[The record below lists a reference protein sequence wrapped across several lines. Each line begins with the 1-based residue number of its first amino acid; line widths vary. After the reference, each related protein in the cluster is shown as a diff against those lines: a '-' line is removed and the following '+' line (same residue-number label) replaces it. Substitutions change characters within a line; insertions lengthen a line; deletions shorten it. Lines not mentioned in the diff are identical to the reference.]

1 MRLPGTPGRF
11 VAGGGWGFRHYC
23 MHYCL
28 SHASPRSRIPDACPC
43 EHTPPGRR
51 ASVSP
56 RHLPQ
61 GEAGCIKSWGSSCGR
76 PLQST
81 EDKDV
86 QDPCKSSSFSFDFS
100 RLGRLPN
107 RRLEPISPPEIELI
121 IVATSTPDTI
131 FPSTAC
137 YVQRNLG
144 AKNAVAFD
152 ISAAC
157 SGFLYAMQ
165 ISRHF
170 INTGNRKTALI
181 IGAEKLSSIVNWSDR
196 NTCVLFGDG
205 AGAAILR
212 RRSTDEAVH
221 EPQVLVTVMGTDGTL
236 TDILNVPGGGSALPI
251 TAENAHLHLNTIHMQ
266 GKETFKAAVTNV
278 TAACARAIDL
288 AGLKP
293 SDIDVIVPH
302 QANVRIID
310 AAADRLGIPK
320 ERAFTNIH
328 KFGNT
333 SAAACAIALD
343 EANRT
348 GVIKPGNN
356 VLLVAFGAGFTW
368 AASVVRW

>member
-1 MRLPGTPGRF
+1 
-11 VAGGGWGFRHYC
+11 
-23 MHYCL
+23 
-28 SHASPRSRIPDACPC
+28 
-43 EHTPPGRR
+43 
-51 ASVSP
+51 
-56 RHLPQ
+56 
-61 GEAGCIKSWGSSCGR
+61 
-76 PLQST
+76 
-81 EDKDV
+81 
-86 QDPCKSSSFSFDFS
+86 
-100 RLGRLPN
+100 
-107 RRLEPISPPEIELI
+107 
-121 IVATSTPDTI
+121 
-131 FPSTAC
+131 
-137 YVQRNLG
+137 
-144 AKNAVAFD
+144 
-152 ISAAC
+152 
-157 SGFLYAMQ
+157 MQ

-181 IGAEKLSSIVNWSDR
+181 IGAEKLSSIVNWGDR

-251 TAENAHLHLNTIHMQ
+251 TAENAHLRLNTIHMQ

-293 SDIDVIVPH
+293 SDIDVMVPH